1 MNKMLCLAGFLLALS
16 SCGDRAKNYDATGTF
31 EATEVTV
38 TAEAPG
44 ELQDF
49 NVEEG
54 QWLESGTKV
63 GRIDDRQLVLKR
75 EQLETNNDQLTATY
89 RQLEAN
95 KQATSDKKLDL
106 SKQVAALRQ
115 QIAHLQRERQ
125 CFAELLRDGAAA
137 RKQVDDI
144 DNQIQVAEKQL
155 AATEEQISAQN
166 NALSQQDKA
175 LAAQQAEVNA
185 RKAGVRSQQAQI
197 DDQIAHAD
205 VRAAVSGTV
214 LEKYAERGEFVSVGK
229 PLFKIADTQTM
240 FLRAYLTSAQLK
252 TVKLGQKVQLT
263 ADYGGGAA
271 KTYDGV
277 VTWISNRAEFTPKTI
292 VTDDERA
299 DLVYAVKVR
308 FRNDGYVKIGM
319 YGKVKF

>member
-16 SCGDRAKNYDATGTF
+16 SCGDCAKKYDATGTF

-115 QIAHLQRERQ
+115 QIANLQRERQ
-125 CFAELLRDGAAA
+125 RFAELLRDGAAA
-137 RKQVDDI
+137 RKQVDDMTT
-144 DNQIQVAEKQL
+144 KYRWPK
-155 AATEEQISAQN
+155 N
-166 NALSQQDKA
+166 NLPPPKNKSR
-175 LAAQQAEVNA
+175 
-185 RKAGVRSQQAQI
+185 RK
-197 DDQIAHAD
+197 
-205 VRAAVSGTV
+205 TTPCPN
-214 LEKYAERGEFVSVGK
+214 KTK
-229 PLFKIADTQTM
+229 P
-240 FLRAYLTSAQLK
+240 S
-252 TVKLGQKVQLT
+252 
-263 ADYGGGAA
+263 
-271 KTYDGV
+271 
-277 VTWISNRAEFTPKTI
+277 P
-292 VTDDERA
+292 
-299 DLVYAVKVR
+299 
-308 FRNDGYVKIGM
+308 RNKRR
-319 YGKVKF
+319 

>member
-1 MNKMLCLAGFLLALS
+1 MLCLAGFLLALS
-16 SCGDRAKNYDATGTF
+16 SCGDRVKNYDATGTF

-115 QIAHLQRERQ
+115 QIANLQRERQ
-125 CFAELLRDGAAA
+125 RFAELLHDGAAA

-144 DNQIQVAEKQL
+144 DYQIQVAEKQL

-197 DDQIAHAD
+197 DDQIAHTD

-240 FLRAYLTSAQLK
+240 FLRAYITSAQLK

-263 ADYGGGAA
+263 ADYGSGAA